1 MKLLLLLLS
10 RQRNK
15 RRLDAKWADRGGDE
29 TDTKEIIGDANYA
42 CNMKIY
48 PRMKSRIYGPAKAEW
63 VVRMV
68 DARHVSISNA
78 MGKEKEGRT

>member
-1 MKLLLLLLS
+1 
-10 RQRNK
+10 
-15 RRLDAKWADRGGDE
+15 
-29 TDTKEIIGDANYA
+29 
-42 CNMKIY
+42 MKIY